1 MEASTQK
8 PVLTSDEERIV
19 QTVSALLMATD
30 LFKEVGWGAAEDG
43 EKKIYAE
50 PKVIFEDMII
60 DTKDFDPS
68 TFNYV
73 APFPEM
79 KLKLETQEIMAYSN
93 QVAMGF
99 IKAYLIG
106 GRKVYGKDQDVRSI
120 L

>member
-1 MEASTQK
+1 MEANAQK
-8 PVLTSDEERIV
+8 PTLTSDEERIV

-30 LFKEVGWGAAEDG
+30 LFKEIGWGAADDG

-50 PKVIFEDMII
+50 PKVIFEDMVANPE
-60 DTKDFDPS
+60 DFDPS
-68 TFNYV
+68 AFNYV

-79 KLKLETQEIMAYSN
+79 KLKLETQEIMSYSN

-106 GRKVYGKDQDVRSI
+106 GRKVYGKNQDVRSI